1 MHLKNLLKDIN
12 IKKSIGRIDV
22 DILDVQFDSRKI
34 VEGGLFVCVK
44 GDTLDGH
51 KYIQQSI
58 NNGARA
64 ILLQSIPEQLDD
76 NVVYI
81 QIKDTRSSLGVIAS
95 NFYNHPSKRIKLI
108 GVTGTNGKTTIVS
121 LLHQACTLLNKK
133 AGLISTIQNKIVNQI
148 IPATHTTPDAL
159 EINYLLNRMILQG
172 CKYCFMEVS
181 SHAIAQ
187 SRIKNLHFFGGVF
200 TNITQDHL
208 DYHKTFDEYIN
219 VKKSFFDSLGYSAFS
234 LVNNDDKNYFKMIEN
249 TQSIKLTYSLK
260 SFSDYKC
267 RIIESQ
273 IDSTCLNINKMNV
286 WVKLIGEFNAYN
298 ILAVYA
304 IVDQLGFADE
314 DFFTALSKLQSPEGR
329 FEYVNSNNII
339 GIVDYAHTHDAL
351 KNVLSAIDSMSN
363 KINNIIT
370 VIGCGG
376 ERDVSKRPLMARVAC
391 NSSSKVILTSDNPR
405 SENPEKIIDDMIE
418 GLDSSQRNKILVVV
432 DRRAAIKKACEIA
445 RSNDVVLIAGKG
457 HEKYQEVNG
466 KRNPF
471 DDLEELKESFNI
483 KQK

>member
-1 MHLKNLLKDIN
+1 MYLNNLLEN
-12 IKKSIGRIDV
+12 ISIIHSIGRFDIDIV
-22 DILDVQFDSRKI
+22 DIQFDSRKVI
-34 VEGGLFVCVK
+34 QGGLFICIN
-44 GDTLDGH
+44 GDKVDGH

-58 NNGARA
+58 NNGAKA
-64 ILLQSIPEQLDD
+64 ILLESIPEEFCNNITYVQ
-76 NVVYI
+76 V
-81 QIKDTRSSLGVIAS
+81 KDTRCALSIIAS

-121 LLHQACTLLNKK
+121 LLHQACILLNKK
-133 AGLISTIQNKIVNQI
+133 AGLISTIQNKIVNEI
-148 IPATHTTPDAL
+148 IPATHTTPDSL
-159 EINYLLNRMILQG
+159 EINYLLNRMILKG

-219 VKKSFFDSLGYSAFS
+219 VKKSFFDSLGKSSFS
-234 LVNNDDKNYFKMIEN
+234 LVNKDDKNYSKMIEN
-249 TQSIKLTYSLK
+249 TKSFKLTYSLK

-267 RIIESQ
+267 KIIESH
-273 IDSTCLNINKMNV
+273 IDSTLLSINKTNI

-304 IVDQLGFADE
+304 IADQLGFAD
-314 DFFTALSKLQSPEGR
+314 DNFLTSLGSLQSPEGR
-329 FEYVNSNNII
+329 FEYINSNNII

-351 KNVLSAIDSMSN
+351 ENVLSTINHMSN
-363 KINNIIT
+363 RINNIIT

-376 ERDVSKRPLMARVAC
+376 ERDISKRPLMARVAC
-391 NSSSKVILTSDNPR
+391 NLSSKVIFTSDNPR
-405 SENPEKIIDDMIE
+405 SENPDKIIQDMTE
-418 GLDSSQRNKILVVV
+418 GLDASQRNKILIVV
-432 DRRAAIKKACEIA
+432 DRKEAIRKACEIA
-445 RSNDVVLIAGKG
+445 NSDDVVLIAGKG
-457 HEKYQEVNG
+457 HEKYQEING
-466 KRNPF
+466 IRNPF
-471 DDLEELKESFNI
+471 NDLEELKESFNI